1 MVYTLNLGS
10 SYAEDVSEEK
20 KAEIE
25 RLVEAEGVDVL
36 DGEGEMGGWTGGAV
50 VLVDTSTPV
59 DKWEI
64 LARRDIT

>member
-1 MVYTLNLGS
+1 MGS

-36 DGEGEMGGWTGGAV
+36 DGEGEMGGWTGGTV

-59 DKWEI
+59 EEWGI